1 MSKNI
6 QIRITDQMH
15 EKITEIAKNSG
26 VTLNDYIKFLM
37 AQKLED
43 YYQRPYKE
51 TEDQERLIDVI
62 RNDK

>member
-51 TEDQERLIDVI
+51 IEDQERLIDVI